1 MFCKLTLS
9 SNSIKN
15 VHKVQADTNVVKTQ
29 IKPSIF
35 SSSLS
40 ISLCSNS
47 QITMQISLS
56 NLAFKTPQL
65 FPIQHPIFPPK
76 APLYHHQVSTQSHV
90 NNVLKG
96 SSGYLSEISKVIDH
110 EEQYRVARSQVSRK
124 VLDLEGYSI
133 EGLSVGGQETCII
146 IPEFKCS
153 FDIGRCPSRAIQQNF
168 LFITHAH
175 LDHIVRF
182 STFVTNNVFC
192 VGVFVLFCFGLVNEK
207 KSYALW
213 KKLYI
218 FIQSQLI
225 LYDKFVEFKIIILK

>member
-1 MFCKLTLS
+1 
-9 SNSIKN
+9 
-15 VHKVQADTNVVKTQ
+15 
-29 IKPSIF
+29 
-35 SSSLS
+35 
-40 ISLCSNS
+40 
-47 QITMQISLS
+47 MQISLS

-65 FPIQHPIFPPK
+65 FPIHHPIFPPK
-76 APLYHHQVSTQSHV
+76 PPLNHQVSTQSHV

-182 STFVTNNVFC
+182 STFVTNNLLC
-192 VGVFVLFCFGLVNEK
+192 SGVFVFFWISK
-207 KSYALW
+207 KG
-213 KKLYI
+213 KKREAKLHM
-218 FIQSQLI
+218 LR
-225 LYDKFVEFKIIILK
+225 VIIIGCIDYW